1 MLDCERLP
9 LGRFVYVAVLLP
21 RLFGCCAAAYA
32 LLLLHHCVPSALLLL
47 HHYPTLCES
56 LPPQDK
62 LRATGGFQT
71 FPSKLLQVVE
81 LLTTARVAER
91 TLARASEG
99 GAAPGPAGAGA
110 PSAATEPSLAV
121 GVVHPP
127 PEVTLPPKED
137 AASVGKQ
144 NVQVGAA
151 CCWASA
157 VRLLRACFT
166 HDLSTV
172 GCVCVSPSSAG
183 CADGCHAAG

>member
-1 MLDCERLP
+1 MCLCCG
-9 LGRFVYVAVLLP
+9 LGASCVWLLCRCVTSVLWLHRYVI
-21 RLFGCCAAAYA
+21 
-32 LLLLHHCVPSALLLL
+32 SALLLL
-47 HHYPTLCES
+47 HHYPTHYES
-56 LPPQDK
+56 VPPQDK
-62 LRATGGFQT
+62 LRAAGGFQT

-127 PEVTLPPKED
+127 PEVSLPPKED

-157 VRLLRACFT
+157 VRLLKACFT

-172 GCVCVSPSSAG
+172 GCFCVSHSSTG
-183 CADGCHAAG
+183 CADGCHAAR